1 MRILL
6 TRPREDAEGFAAR
19 LADCGV
25 ESLIVPLMDVVF
37 HHDVALNM
45 DGLAAILLTSAN
57 GARALAA
64 LSAERAVPVIA
75 VGPATARAAREAGF
89 TVAAVAGG
97 DVVRLAETVQENLD
111 PVDGDLLH
119 VSGSVVAGDLAGRL
133 GDAGYTVRR
142 ATAYSARAADQLPG
156 EAAAALAGGSLAGAA
171 FFSPRSAAL
180 FARLVAN
187 AALGGTLLPL
197 AGYCL
202 SEAVARELSRPPWG
216 ALHVAPRP
224 DGEALAGLICAQA
237 GRP

>member
-1 MRILL
+1 LRILI

-19 LADCGV
+19 LAACGV

-37 HHDVALNM
+37 DRDATIDLEGVA
-45 DGLAAILLTSAN
+45 AVLLTSAN

-64 LSAERAVPVIA
+64 LGTPRGVPVIA
-75 VGPATARAAREAGF
+75 VGPATAGAARQAGF
-89 TVAAVAGG
+89 DVAAVAGG
-97 DVVRLAETVQENLD
+97 DVVRLAETVRATLKPEA
-111 PVDGDLLH
+111 GALLH

-133 GDAGYTVRR
+133 GEDGYTVRR
-142 ATAYSARAADQLPG
+142 VTAYSARAADILP
-156 EAAAALAGGSLAGAA
+156 AAATTALQAASLDGAA

-180 FARLVAN
+180 FARLVSN
-187 AALGGTLLPL
+187 AGLGGTIQPL

-216 ALHVAPRP
+216 ALHVALRP
-224 DGEALAGLICAQA
+224 DGDALAGLICAHA